1 MKTAEETCLSKKNKN
16 IEVLNLTY
24 GLGEDESIHRRK
36 TINFKQIRNKV
47 SKILLVKKIFLKNQL
62 NQKKYDFQK
71 SNTSE
76 FF

>member
-47 SKILLVKKIFLKNQL
+47 SKILLVKKIF
-62 NQKKYDFQK
+62 KKK
-71 SNTSE
+71 SIKPKRIWFSKK
-76 FF
+76 

>member
-47 SKILLVKKIFLKNQL
+47 SKILLVKKIFLKKSIKPKRIWFS
-62 NQKKYDFQK
+62 KK
-71 SNTSE
+71 
-76 FF
+76 